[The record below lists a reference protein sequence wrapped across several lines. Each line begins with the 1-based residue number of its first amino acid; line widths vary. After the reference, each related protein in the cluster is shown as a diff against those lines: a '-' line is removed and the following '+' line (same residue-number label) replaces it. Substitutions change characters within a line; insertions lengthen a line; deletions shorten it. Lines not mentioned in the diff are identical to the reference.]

1 MISLNFRDSRPIYEQ
16 LKENLRQMILSGA
29 IAAEEKLPSVREL
42 ASDLAINPN
51 TIMRAYRE
59 MEAAGFIYTSP
70 GKGSFAAPLN
80 EVHDETRRKLMDQF
94 SETARV
100 LLQLGVSAQLLNEMI
115 QKEADRIDSSKSSDQ
130 TV

>member
-16 LKENLRQMILSGA
+16 LRENLRQMILSGA
-29 IAAEEKLPSVREL
+29 IGAEEKLPSVREL

-59 MEAAGFIYTSP
+59 LEAAGYIYTIP

-80 EVHDETRRKLMDQF
+80 EVHDETRNKLLAQF
-94 SETARV
+94 SETARA
-100 LLQLGVSAQLLNEMI
+100 LLQLGLQQEELSGII
-115 QKEADRIDSSKSSDQ
+115 QKEAKQID
-130 TV
+130 

>member
-59 MEAAGFIYTSP
+59 MEAAGFIYTIP

-115 QKEADRIDSSKSSDQ
+115 QKETDRIDSSKSSDQ

>member
-29 IAAEEKLPSVREL
+29 IQAEEKLPSVREL

-59 MEAAGFIYTSP
+59 LEAAGFIYTIP

-94 SETARV
+94 SETARA
-100 LLQLGVSAQLLNEMI
+100 LLQLGVNAQLLNEMI
-115 QKEADRIDSSKSSDQ
+115 QKEADRID
-130 TV
+130 

>member
-16 LKENLRQMILSGA
+16 LRENLRQMILSGA
-29 IAAEEKLPSVREL
+29 IGPEEKLPSVREL

-59 MEAAGFIYTSP
+59 LEAAGYIYTIP

-80 EVHDETRRKLMDQF
+80 EVHDETRKKLLVQF
-94 SETARV
+94 SEAARA
-100 LLQLGVSAQLLNEMI
+100 LLQLGLSPEELGSII
-115 QKEADRIDSSKSSDQ
+115 QKEAKQID
-130 TV
+130 